1 MMQRRLAA
9 ARRVHLERT
18 ESRWNR
24 NRARSNP
31 LGPSASGRLVAED
44 AQATGTGSAVTK
56 SHGRVRTPVTEE
68 SLTAAKHH
76 RMQPE
81 LIFVD
86 EPVLHQRLGQT
97 GAAHDENRLARLALE
112 LGNISWNIAD

>member
-1 MMQRRLAA
+1 M
-9 ARRVHLERT
+9 VVC
-18 ESRWNR
+18 S
-24 NRARSNP
+24 
-31 LGPSASGRLVAED
+31 PSTFVGLVAED
-44 AQATGTGSAVTK
+44 DQAAGAGPAVNK

-68 SLTAAKHH
+68 PLAVAKDY

-97 GAAHDENRLARLALE
+97 GAAHDENRLATLALE
-112 LGNISWNIAD
+112 FWNFRWNVSRTYVAKCS